1 MKQEELKQY
10 LAELKELT
18 DIESP
23 TASVEGVNS
32 VAKWF
37 MNKADKLGLKHE
49 KVALGTDK
57 SLTACSSQTT
67 RTRRNLTCFSSRIWI
82 RFFP

>member
-23 TASVEGVNS
+23 TSSVEGVNS

-37 MNKADKLGLKHE
+37 MNKAETLGLKHE

-57 SLTACSSQTT
+57 VADCLLLKQPE
-67 RTRRNLTCFSSRIWI
+67 RGEI
-82 RFFP
+82 